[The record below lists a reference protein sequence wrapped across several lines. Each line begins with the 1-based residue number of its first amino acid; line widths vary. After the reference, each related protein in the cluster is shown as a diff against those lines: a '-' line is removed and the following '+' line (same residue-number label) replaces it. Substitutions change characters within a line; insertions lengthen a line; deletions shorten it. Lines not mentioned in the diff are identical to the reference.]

1 MGDVEFQGGSIGRAL
16 AEKKNCLGPNLG
28 RFLRDSHQGVQIG
41 TPKQRH
47 DRTGVK
53 AGDQNA

>member
-16 AEKKNCLGPNLG
+16 AKKNCFGPNLG
-28 RFLRDSHQGVQIG
+28 RFCWDSHRGVQIRA
-41 TPKQRH
+41 PKRH
-47 DRTGVK
+47 ASLGVK